1 MCSDASDFTRVT
13 AAKPARLG
21 ETLTLLASG
30 LGPTRPG
37 VDPGQPFTADPLPVV
52 NSPVELSVNGKP
64 TEVLHAVGYPG
75 AVDQYQVN
83 FRVPDG
89 TAVGLASVQLS
100 SAWIAGSDV
109 IIPIQ

>member
-64 TEVLHAVGYPG
+64 AEVLSAVGYPG
-75 AVDQYQVN
+75 TVDQYQVN

-89 TAVGLASVQLS
+89 TAAGLASVQLS

-109 IIPIQ
+109 IIHVQ